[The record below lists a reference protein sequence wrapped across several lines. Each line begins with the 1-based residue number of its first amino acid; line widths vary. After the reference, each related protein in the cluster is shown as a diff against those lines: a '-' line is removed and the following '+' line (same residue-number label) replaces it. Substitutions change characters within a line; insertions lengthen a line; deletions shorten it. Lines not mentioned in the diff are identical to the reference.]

1 MGVKGIRFGVYIPE
15 DLGRE
20 LEVCM
25 RRLGIGSKSRVVQEA
40 LRLFIAEHRWRLSGS
55 VVGAIGVVYSH
66 GVGHA
71 DEELTDI
78 QHNYLDV
85 ILSSLHVHLDKEN
98 CMLII
103 VVRGDSGRLKSLLE
117 SISRVRGVKV
127 ARPLLLS
134 H

>member
-1 MGVKGIRFGVYIPE
+1 M
-15 DLGRE
+15 
-20 LEVCM
+20 
-25 RRLGIGSKSRVVQEA
+25 
-40 LRLFIAEHRWRLSGS
+40 
-55 VVGAIGVVYSH
+55 YSH
-66 GVGHA
+66 EVGHA
-71 DEELTDI
+71 DEELTDV